1 MLLTITRFKN
11 IYDGTIGKFE
21 LSDSNTLL
29 LTGYTLEPA
38 GNDTIQ
44 SGQDRRIPEGL
55 YNVKWIMSPRFG
67 KVYATLYNDQVSENR
82 RILIHPGNYPKDT
95 EGCILL
101 GANYNDT
108 GVFQSKDTIA
118 KFHSFAL
125 NKPLNVKIINA
136 FNK

>member
-1 MLLTITRFKN
+1 
-11 IYDGTIGKFE
+11 
-21 LSDSNTLL
+21 
-29 LTGYTLEPA
+29 
-38 GNDTIQ
+38 
-44 SGQDRRIPEGL
+44 
-55 YNVKWIMSPRFG
+55 MSPRFG

-108 GVFQSKDTIA
+108 GVFQSKDTIT
-118 KFHSFAL
+118 KFHNFAL